1 MINEI
6 IKTEAQAKKVA
17 EHMAQDLRGVL
28 EIFPEYQVERNDGA
42 VTIKSDT
49 NCPILTSSVLVS
61 AFKVIEWYSLK
72 YVGVGYWICCTKG
85 TYHDFIP
92 TIEIQFYK
100 TK

>member
-6 IKTEAQAKKVA
+6 IKTEAQAKKAA
-17 EHMAQDLRGVL
+17 EQMAQDLRGVL
-28 EIFPEYQVERNDGA
+28 EIFTEYQVEMHDDK

-49 NCPILTSSVLVS
+49 NCPILTSSVVVA
-61 AFKVIEWYSLK
+61 AFNVIEWYSLK
-72 YVGVGYWICCTKG
+72 YVGVSYWIGWVKG
-85 TYHDFIP
+85 THQEFIP